1 MVHLSNIIIHCIIS
15 YRTDNINYKQ
25 TGTVHLYFNFYLLSF
40 QGFAIEGP
48 SQAKIECDDHNDG
61 SCLMRFWPT
70 EAGEYAVHVMCDDEE
85 IQDSPFM
92 TSIRPKRKD
101 FHPEKVNSYILLY

>member
-1 MVHLSNIIIHCIIS
+1 
-15 YRTDNINYKQ
+15 
-25 TGTVHLYFNFYLLSF
+25 
-40 QGFAIEGP
+40 
-48 SQAKIECDDHNDG
+48 
-61 SCLMRFWPT
+61 MRFWPT

>member
-1 MVHLSNIIIHCIIS
+1 
-15 YRTDNINYKQ
+15 
-25 TGTVHLYFNFYLLSF
+25 
-40 QGFAIEGP
+40 
-48 SQAKIECDDHNDG
+48 
-61 SCLMRFWPT
+61 MRFWPT

-101 FHPEKVNSYILLY
+101 FRPDKVNSYILLY